1 MPLLSLSI
9 KHGRTLDD
17 AKGRLEM
24 AVQELQ
30 SRFGAMINRIEWSPD
45 RAQVKVFGKGVEIEM
60 RIDAENVH
68 VTGDIPALGGL
79 LGGVFR
85 RGLESVVKTTFQKGL
100 PSK

>member
-9 KHGRTLDD
+9 KHGQSYEEAKQRLD
-17 AKGRLEM
+17 L
-24 AVQELQ
+24 AVREIQ
-30 SRFGAMINRIEWSPD
+30 SRFGAMVDRVEWSTD
-45 RAQVKVFGKGVEIEM
+45 RTEVKLFGKGVELEM

-85 RGLESVVKTTFQKGL
+85 RGLESVVKTTFRKGL

>member
-1 MPLLSLSI
+1 MPLLSLAV
-9 KHGRTLDD
+9 KHGRTFDD
-17 AKGRLEM
+17 AKARLEM
-24 AVQELQ
+24 AVQEIQ
-30 SRFGAMINRIEWSPD
+30 SRFGTMVDKVDWSAD
-45 RAQVKVFGKGVEIEM
+45 RTQVKISGKGVEIEM